1 MPCAVPTDPAM
12 IRRGSFWVMGLL
24 VALTACSGIGL
35 GTLTVG
41 ATVGEAD
48 AGHAPEASP
57 GASTSGGGGG
67 SAGGSGNPPTQASV
81 DAGADAAKAPSLLG
95 SPLCNIMPGG
105 TTCNP
110 DEQACL
116 YDVVPDGGADSGTC
130 TVETICYDAGVA
142 SHPAA
147 CRVVDSAPACSTL
160 LGHLGEG
167 AICFGSSD
175 CQAELECVGGRGA
188 TQGICKRYC
197 CVTTCTGNE
206 SFCDI
211 EPVFDSGQLVPVC
224 TSGRSCT
231 PLGTDC
237 IVGTTCTVVNAMT
250 GQTACITPGSARI
263 GDDCL
268 TQNCALD
275 LACISG
281 TCRQLCKG
289 EGPYACVGGSTCMPL
304 TALSEGIGICSD

>member
-1 MPCAVPTDPAM
+1 MPCAAPTDSTM
-12 IRRGSFWVMGLL
+12 IRRGSFWAMGLL
-24 VALTACSGIGL
+24 VALTACDGIGL

-41 ATVGEAD
+41 STVAEAD
-48 AGHAPEASP
+48 AGHTPEAST
-57 GASTSGGGGG
+57 GGGGGGGGGGG
-67 SAGGSGNPPTQASV
+67 SAGSYSTQPRA

-105 TTCNP
+105 TTCDP

-147 CRVVDSAPACSTL
+147 CHVVDSAPACSTV
-160 LGHLGEG
+160 LGHQGEG
-167 AICFGSSD
+167 QMCVGSSD
-175 CQAELECVGGRGA
+175 CQAELECVGVRGVD
-188 TQGICKRYC
+188 QEGICKRYC
-197 CVTTCTGNE
+197 CVTTCTGSE

-211 EPVFDSGQLVPVC
+211 EPEFVSGQLVPVC
-224 TSGRSCT
+224 ASGRSCT

-237 IVGTTCTVVNAMT
+237 LVGTTCTVVNAMT
-250 GQTACITPGSARI
+250 GQTACITPGGARV
-263 GDDCL
+263 GGDCL
-268 TQNCALD
+268 TQNCAVD

-281 TCRQLCKG
+281 TCRQLCKV
-289 EGPYACVGGSTCMPL
+289 EGPYACLGGSTCMPL